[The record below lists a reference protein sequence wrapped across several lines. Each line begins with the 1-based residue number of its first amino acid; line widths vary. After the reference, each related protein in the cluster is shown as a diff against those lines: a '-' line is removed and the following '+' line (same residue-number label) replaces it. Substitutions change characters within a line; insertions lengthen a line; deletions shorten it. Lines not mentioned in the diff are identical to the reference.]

1 MALVDLEDH
10 LVTIAH
16 RAERGALGRA
26 EDHGVRVGQV
36 VDREHHRAT
45 VQDETEPAHEG
56 VVLEQ
61 LQAIPPAEVVER
73 SLAGGHRLLLMVAL
87 VSEHHTENG
96 VASGP
101 TPGAPASA
109 GLPGVS

>member
-45 VQDETEPAHEG
+45 VQDETEPATKEWYWSNSR
-56 VVLEQ
+56 Q
-61 LQAIPPAEVVER
+61 
-73 SLAGGHRLLLMVAL
+73 SLLLRSWSGLWL
-87 VSEHHTENG
+87 VVIGSSSWSPSSPNTIPRTG
-96 VASGP
+96 RLWTAAW
-101 TPGAPASA
+101 APASA